1 MWNCYYLHYYFIF
14 YYNTSILISGRPV
27 CNLRFIYDIDLMVS
41 STIELQ
47 DMTNKLVEIAGAY
60 GMERNIEKSKVM
72 VNSTSNTS
80 VGITIGSEP
89 LKSSFKYLGVT
100 LSNYGTCNAEIY
112 TWIATTAM
120 AGNDMEEQ
128 HHFKIP

>member
-27 CNLRFIYDIDLMVS
+27 CNLRFIY
-41 STIELQ
+41 
-47 DMTNKLVEIAGAY
+47 GAY